1 MATTFRYLPYS
12 SPAQL
17 DDLDNQ
23 IIDNTDIQLHTSHP
37 QGGNAIS
44 RDSAQGVVDPDFA
57 VRGAPGVYVCDAS
70 VFPAAITVNPQM
82 TVMALAEYAAER
94 IE

>member
-1 MATTFRYLPYS
+1 
-12 SPAQL
+12 
-17 DDLDNQ
+17 
-23 IIDNTDIQLHTSHP
+23 
-37 QGGNAIS
+37 
-44 RDSAQGVVDPDFA
+44 VDPDFA
-57 VRGAPGVYVCDAS
+57 VRGAPGVYACDAS